1 MTQKLKETIYRLYLN
16 EYTTREIAEKLNLSQ
31 STVSRSIK
39 KLKATIEH
47 RMSKVVIEEFEQYY
61 VKFQD
66 AMSLDVMEITEQL
79 QNESNPDRK
88 IKLREQRH
96 KRRIDIFKLVGDV
109 RAVLMVRRMKD
120 PPKTVPSTKV
130 IDHFA

>member
-47 RMSKVVIEEFEQYY
+47 RMSKVVIEEFEQYF

-79 QNESNPDRK
+79 QNESDPDRK

-96 KRRIDIFKLVGDV
+96 KRRLDIFKLVGDV

-120 PPKTVPSTKV
+120 PPKTVPSTRV
-130 IDHFA
+130 FDHFT